1 MVRESI
7 KLTSRQ
13 DNTAYESM
21 NLDLVSDTEERILCA
36 WAKAILV
43 VGIIEYAISVI
54 LGIVYAVSAESFLFF
69 LLAVAVGALLFVPF
83 LLMWAMMRVIAKMS
97 LNLSSSNSAISRLAT
112 IVSNGSGKKT
122 ETARPSLTITEN
134 DVKPATEAKKEMP
147 AVTEKKSI
155 VAKKER
161 PSNDDVEKYVQSA
174 LDELNKIGGSEVDK
188 LCRLMEMKDDGKI
201 SEEVYDIV
209 ITRIS

>member
-1 MVRESI
+1 M

-13 DNTAYESM
+13 DNTAHETM

-43 VGIIEYAISVI
+43 VGIIEGLISVI
-54 LGIVYAVSAESFLFF
+54 LGIVYAVSEESFLFF

-83 LLMWAMMRVIAKMS
+83 LLVWAMMRVVAKMS
-97 LNLSSSNSAISRLAT
+97 LNLSASNSAISRLSA
-112 IVSNGSGKKT
+112 IVSGST
-122 ETARPSLTITEN
+122 EKRTEAARPSSTVIEN
-134 DVKPATEAKKEMP
+134 VVKPATEAKKEKP
-147 AVTEKKSI
+147 AVIEKNHI
-155 VAKKER
+155 ATKKET
-161 PSNDDVEKYVQSA
+161 PSIDVERYVKSA
-174 LDELNKIGGSEVDK
+174 LDELNKISGSEADK
-188 LCRLMEMKDDGKI
+188 LCCLMEMRDEGKI